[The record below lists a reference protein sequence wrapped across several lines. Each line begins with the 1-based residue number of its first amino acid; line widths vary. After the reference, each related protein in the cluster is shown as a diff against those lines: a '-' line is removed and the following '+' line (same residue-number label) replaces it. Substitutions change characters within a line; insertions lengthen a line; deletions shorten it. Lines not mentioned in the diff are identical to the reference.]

1 LDNSGSTRADS
12 GVSSNRGG
20 NKANVAD
27 DWRNH
32 NGGGYNDW
40 GGGWLGDWHGQSARA
55 VGDGEGLRLGG
66 SVGFAVTWD
75 NGGSLWAEGGDG
87 GNDLGGNSGIV
98 VDSARK
104 LVECVGGGD
113 KAKDGEDLNR
123 LHYCGGKYY

>member
-1 LDNSGSTRADS
+1 MFRSVRSIYLRSE
-12 GVSSNRGG
+12 
-20 NKANVAD
+20 
-27 DWRNH
+27 
-32 NGGGYNDW
+32 
-40 GGGWLGDWHGQSARA
+40 HGKLT

-66 SVGFAVTWD
+66 RVGLAVTWD

-87 GNDLGGNSGIV
+87 SDNLGGDGGIV

-113 KAKDGEDLNR
+113 EAKDGEDLNR

>member
-1 LDNSGSTRADS
+1 LDKSGSSRADS

-20 NKANVAD
+20 NVANVAD
-27 DWRNH
+27 NWRNAT
-32 NGGGYNDW
+32 GWGCNDW
-40 GGGWLGDWHGQSARA
+40 DGGWLGDWLGQGARA
-55 VGDGEGLRLGG
+55 VGDGEGLRRGG
-66 SVGFAVTWD
+66 SVGYAVLD

-98 VDSARK
+98 VDLARH

-123 LHYCGGKYY
+123 LHSCGGKYY